1 MPPKRKFNSRF
12 PSARIK
18 KIMQSDDDIGKVS
31 APVPLVVS
39 RAVEVFLES
48 LLSKAQEQLEK
59 SRTASRTLS
68 PAHLKRCIET
78 EPKFDFLRAL
88 VQHVPDIRPTT
99 PEITSHAQSLVMN
112 NSHSDPSMQ
121 PGTASASLSGPLDP
135 SEKPKRK
142 RGRPPGSGKK
152 AGDGTPIKKAKPQF
166 INPDGT
172 PYKPKRGRKPKAWK
186 EAIARGENPLLLGQ
200 CPLVADNQQVPVIPQ
215 ITQPPLLDP
224 AYQGDPCASSSN
236 QIREEPVT
244 PLEPPVPVPVPVPT
258 NSNSNS
264 LEPPETAPLVPKP
277 PSPPPIH
284 INNLSYNMSSII
296 NKDQSED
303 DDYDS

>member
-39 RAVEVFLES
+39 RAVEVFLEA
-48 LLSKAQEQLEK
+48 LLSKAQEQLDK

-112 NSHSDPSMQ
+112 NSHSDPRLQ
-121 PGTASASLSGPLDP
+121 GGTASSSLPGSLDP

-152 AGDGTPIKKAKPQF
+152 AGDGTPIKKVKPQLT
-166 INPDGT
+166 NPDGT

-200 CPLVADNQQVPVIPQ
+200 WAPVSENQQAPVLTQ
-215 ITQPPLLDP
+215 IIQPPLL
-224 AYQGDPCASSSN
+224 
-236 QIREEPVT
+236 EPLPL
-244 PLEPPVPVPVPVPT
+244 PLEAQADHCTTSTQVLSEQTKEESSPLALPPPT
-258 NSNSNS
+258 NSNF
-264 LEPPETAPLVPKP
+264 PETSSVKTKLL
-277 PSPPPIH
+277 SPPVH
-284 INNLSYNMSSII
+284 INNLSYNLSAIV
-296 NKDQSED
+296 NKDQSDD

>member
-68 PAHLKRCIET
+68 PSHLKRCIET

-99 PEITSHAQSLVMN
+99 PEIASHAQSLVMN
-112 NSHSDPSMQ
+112 NSHSDPRLLAHA
-121 PGTASASLSGPLDP
+121 GTASSSLPPLDP

-142 RGRPPGSGKK
+142 RGRPLGSGKK
-152 AGDGTPIKKAKPQF
+152 TVDGIPVKKVKPQL

-186 EAIARGENPLLLGQ
+186 EAIARGENPLLLGHW
-200 CPLVADNQQVPVIPQ
+200 PPVEDNQQSPVITQ
-215 ITQPPLLDP
+215 IIQPPPLPLDAP
-224 AYQGDPCASSSN
+224 ADPCAFT
-236 QIREEPVT
+236 QILTDQTREEPDT
-244 PLEPPVPVPVPVPT
+244 PLDPPPPT
-258 NSNSNS
+258 NS
-264 LEPPETAPLVPKP
+264 LEPPETSSVETKL
-277 PSPPPIH
+277 PSPPPVH
-284 INNLSYNMSSII
+284 SNNLSYNISSII
-296 NKDQSED
+296 HKDPSDD